1 MEEVWATIK
10 GIETHEVSTLGRVRS
25 KDRIS
30 IVTANGLGGHAG
42 IVKYQRQLRGRL
54 LSPNNT
60 RKNGEKSYSYISV
73 NDETYLI
80 HRLVAATFL
89 DHPQGKD
96 FVNHIDGDKWNN
108 RADNLEWCT
117 VSENE
122 KHSYSALGK
131 IPWNKGIHY
140 DVTNAQAVRRRNH
153 LKRCAELLAEWR
165 SGESRKRLAIKHNR
179 CYRQICD
186 NINKAIK
193 AESEVRDE

>member
-1 MEEVWATIK
+1 MINQFMK
-10 GIETHEVSTLGRVRS
+10 
-25 KDRIS
+25 
-30 IVTANGLGGHAG
+30 
-42 IVKYQRQLRGRL
+42 
-54 LSPNNT
+54 
-60 RKNGEKSYSYISV
+60 KNGEKSYSYISV